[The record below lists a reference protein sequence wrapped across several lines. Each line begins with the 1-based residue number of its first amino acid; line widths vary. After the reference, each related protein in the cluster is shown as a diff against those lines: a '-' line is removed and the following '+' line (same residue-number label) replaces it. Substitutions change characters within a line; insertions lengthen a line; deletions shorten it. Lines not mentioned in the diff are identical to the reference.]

1 MAAEISIPKI
11 GVNVTEVRLV
21 EWKAKEGQ
29 WVEEGSVVLVIETE
43 KTEWSVETVVSG
55 FLHILVKEGD
65 KAQIEEVVGLLVETK
80 DELEEWV
87 KEIVKKGEMSE
98 NEGKDFLENVKKKSK
113 EAQKDFEE
121 KIESKFK
128 DLLKKAD
135 IATRNEVND
144 LKIEIEELKKT
155 ITK

>member
-1 MAAEISIPKI
+1 MLDFIKKTMLTGI
-11 GVNVTEVRLV
+11 GLAM
-21 EWKAKEGQ
+21 K
-29 WVEEGSVVLVIETE
+29 
-43 KTEWSVETVVSG
+43 
-55 FLHILVKEGD
+55 
-65 KAQIEEVVGLLVETK
+65 TK

-98 NEGKDFLENVKKKSK
+98 NEGKSFLDDLKKKSK

-135 IATRNEVND
+135 IATHDEVND
-144 LKIEIEELKKT
+144 LKNEIEELKKAVNS
-155 ITK
+155 K

>member
-1 MAAEISIPKI
+1 MLDFIKKTMLTGI
-11 GVNVTEVRLV
+11 GLAM
-21 EWKAKEGQ
+21 K
-29 WVEEGSVVLVIETE
+29 
-43 KTEWSVETVVSG
+43 
-55 FLHILVKEGD
+55 
-65 KAQIEEVVGLLVETK
+65 TK

-98 NEGKDFLENVKKKSK
+98 NEGKNFLEDLKKKSK

-135 IATRNEVND
+135 IATRDEVND
-144 LKIEIEELKKT
+144 LKNEIEELKKT
-155 ITK
+155 VSK